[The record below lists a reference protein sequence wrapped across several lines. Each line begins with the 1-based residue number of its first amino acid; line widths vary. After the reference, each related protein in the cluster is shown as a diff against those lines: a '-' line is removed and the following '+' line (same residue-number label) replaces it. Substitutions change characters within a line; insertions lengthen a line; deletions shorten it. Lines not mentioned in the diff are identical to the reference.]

1 MTGLQ
6 AAVRRS
12 STEMISEMISFY
24 KRARHHYGSSSSS
37 CALIGTEHLP
47 LAITGERTQH
57 GRETNT
63 DNLRGRQKGRR
74 RIETGTRMPAKM
86 GKNKVK

>member
-1 MTGLQ
+1 MVHLHQ
-6 AAVRRS
+6 V
-12 STEMISEMISFY
+12 
-24 KRARHHYGSSSSS
+24 
-37 CALIGTEHLP
+37 CALMGTEHLP

-63 DNLRGRQKGRR
+63 DNLRGRKKGRR
-74 RIETGTRMPAKM
+74 KIETGTRMPAKM